1 MSGRVPL
8 IAALSL
14 TQIVHWGSLYYAF
27 AVLMPA
33 METGLGVSRAVTTG
47 AFSAS
52 LLAQAFAAPLAG
64 MGFDRLGTR
73 ACMAA
78 GSLLAGAGLFLAA
91 RVDGVAGLYG
101 AWMLCGVA
109 AAFTQYEAAFAAIAA
124 VFGTGA
130 RRGITVLTFFGGLA
144 STVFWPVSAGLLDWS
159 GWRGALVALAA
170 INALCVLPHL
180 LFLPG
185 PAARQAA
192 GEARPEGYTLAAAL
206 RTRVFWLFAAAL
218 TLNGFLFGAMSTH
231 IVPAL
236 AEKRIGAAALVLAA
250 TIGPMQTAGRVLE
263 FVIGERVSLRTV
275 GVAAS
280 AAAPVSLVFLAMGP
294 DVGWLV
300 PFVVLYG
307 ASNGI
312 MTIVRGALPVE
323 LFGRARYGSIMGAL
337 AAPAALAR
345 AAGPVVLGVAWGM
358 AGGYAL
364 PLLGVAAVAVLAL
377 VLFVA
382 AMRAVPRP

>member
-1 MSGRVPL
+1 MNARTRL
-8 IAALSL
+8 IAALAV
-14 TQIVHWGSLYYAF
+14 TQIAHWGSLYYAF

-64 MGFDRLGTR
+64 LGFDRIGTR

-109 AAFTQYEAAFAAIAA
+109 AAFTQYEAAFAAITAM
-124 VFGTGA
+124 FGTGA
-130 RRGITVLTFFGGLA
+130 RRGITVLTFFGGFA
-144 STVFWPVSAGLLDWS
+144 STVFWPLSAALLERF

-170 INALCVLPHL
+170 VNALCVLPHL

-192 GEARPEGYTLAAAL
+192 GGRPEGYSLAAAL
-206 RTRVFWLFAAAL
+206 RTHVFWLFAAAL
-218 TLNGFLFGAMSTH
+218 TLNGFLFGAMSAH

-236 AEKRIGAAALVLAA
+236 DEKRIGGAALVLAA
-250 TIGPMQTAGRVLE
+250 SIGPMQTAGRVLE
-263 FVIGERVSLRTV
+263 FVIGERVSLRKV
-275 GVAAS
+275 GVAAF
-280 AAAPVSLVFLAMGP
+280 AAAPVALVFLALGP
-294 DVGWLV
+294 DVGWLI

-337 AAPAALAR
+337 AAPAAVAR

-364 PLLGVAAVAVLAL
+364 PVLGVAVVALLAL
-377 VLFVA
+377 GLFVA
-382 AMRAVPRP
+382 AMRAAPRP